1 MDLINAGQT
10 IFSNAESI
18 ALYLVLTAG
27 TAIACLCLFRAFVHA
42 DAGRQQRPERTLQHA
57 RETTSSSQGT
67 RRLHQVFP
75 ANDGLKKS
83 GPGSDIDIIA
93 IHGLDTNSLD
103 TWRWRVPNNC
113 KTGPRTA
120 VNWLSDPDM
129 LPAVVGRAR
138 IFTCDWPAELLQ
150 QSSVPMTLHE
160 CARSL
165 RDSILQHQKKE
176 SSRPIL
182 FIASCLG
189 GIILMKALEIDNQH
203 PESGSINTPSFTRST
218 CGIVFLATPFRGTAF
233 ENMPSFLL
241 KALRFMHGRTVTAL
255 IDYALCATPDLDE
268 LSKGFITRAYDQG
281 FKVSMF
287 WEAQDTVLLR
297 KFYLAWIVSPQ
308 ILTAWVLVSTH
319 SATLS
324 NFHSQRLDRNHVMMN
339 KFGHSNCTAYCKMSC
354 TERKD
359 FDNVSGKIVEM
370 LQEMRKDSPIQQ
382 ADNWIRDEHYTEDR
396 LKIERLSGDL
406 LPLERCYINLAIVE
420 HRKTAPHANGGPEKD
435 SKSYASPF
443 SLSARLQV
451 ETPDKSIQI
460 GLSSLF
466 DLRKDSNDREMQ
478 PKRILIRGRAGIG
491 KTTLCKKIIYEF
503 VHRRGTFDRWE
514 ELFDRVLWVSLR
526 RLKDWQGTN
535 PNLEALFFRE
545 FFSTQHDQN
554 TRFALSKELQRV
566 LKQGRTLFLL
576 DGLDEV
582 AQELA
587 HEGDMSKFLKILL
600 GQPNVIITSRPHVSL
615 PADIKPLDLELET
628 VGFYPD
634 QVEEYLQATFADP
647 KKVEAVQL
655 YLQKHYLIQGLVR
668 IPIQLD
674 ALCYTWDHLKDK
686 AVPQTMTATYR
697 VIEESLWKK
706 DILRLEK
713 KDGNGLLTKDDIK
726 LESMNRIN
734 SLVKREQ
741 VVLEGLAFAGL
752 HSDVINFDI
761 SNCEAV
767 FEVYT
772 SSKEWISWN
781 TILPRLSVLRTSD
794 LSKDNHG
801 RSYHFLHLTFQEF
814 FAARYFTRQ
823 WKAQQD
829 VSCLDLSTKNCAMM
843 PPATF
848 LKEHRYDPQYNIF
861 WRFVAGLLDA
871 DCNAL
876 SFFQA
881 IEEEPRDLLGPT
893 HQRLIMHCLSE
904 TEQKDATFTE
914 LRLQLEKQLEQ
925 WMLFECNYTQDCRL
939 AGEMEC
945 PEQVLVNVLTKG
957 SEDARLDILN
967 VLKRRASV
975 PSSVIAVA
983 VSGLKDC
990 ISNKLY
996 ITSLDILR
1004 HHHNALP
1011 PDMTLQAIA
1020 ARLEDEDSDV
1030 RRAAIKALQ
1039 GWTNLT
1045 EEMLQAIAAR
1055 LEDEDSDV
1063 RWAAIKALQGQDNL
1077 TEEILQAT
1085 AARLEDEDSDV
1096 RREAIEALQGRTNLK
1111 EEMLQAIA
1119 ARLEHRDSD
1128 VQWAA
1133 IKALQGRTNLTEEM
1147 LQAIAARLEDE
1158 DRHVRL
1164 AAIKALQGRTNLT
1177 EEMLQAIAARLEHRD
1192 SDVRE
1197 AAIEA
1202 LQDRTNLTEEIL
1214 QAIAARLEHKDWHV
1228 RLAAIKALQGRTN
1241 LTEEMLQAI
1250 AARLEDEDSDVRWAA
1265 IKALQG
1271 RTNLTEEMLQAIAAR
1286 LEDEDS
1292 NVRWAAIKVL
1302 QGRTNLTEEI
1312 LQAIA
1317 ARLKHRD
1324 SDFRWAAIE
1333 ALQGQTNLTEEML
1346 QAIAARLEDEDS
1358 NVQQAATEMLVTQ
1371 AALSLEVLRLYI
1383 VPLYKALLQK
1393 SFKEHLYWC
1402 ASDRSFIGVGL
1413 RQVSL
1418 SYKQENQL
1426 CKKIW
1431 ETQNNIGV
1439 PFSSS

>member
-10 IFSNAESI
+10 ISSNAESI

-203 PESGSINTPSFTRST
+203 PESGSINIPSFTRST

-287 WEAQDTVLLR
+287 WKHKTLCFCVNSIWLGYWYVRNTLWPICPANTQ
-297 KFYLAWIVSPQ
+297 Q
-308 ILTAWVLVSTH
+308 LVSTH

-370 LQEMRKDSPIQQ
+370 LQEMRKYSLIQQ

-466 DLRKDSNDREMQ
+466 DSRKDSNDREMQ

-514 ELFDRVLWVSLR
+514 ELFDRVLWVPLR
-526 RLKDWQGTN
+526 RLKDWQETN
-535 PNLEALFFRE
+535 PNLVALFSRE

-587 HEGDMSKFLKILL
+587 YEGDMSIFLKILL

-713 KDGNGLLTKDDIK
+713 KVENGLLTKDDIK
-726 LESMNRIN
+726 FESMNQIKG
-734 SLVKREQ
+734 LVKGEQ

-772 SSKEWISWN
+772 SPKKWIPWN

-975 PSSVIAVA
+975 PS
-983 VSGLKDC
+983 K
-990 ISNKLY
+990 
-996 ITSLDILR
+996 
-1004 HHHNALP
+1004 
-1011 PDMTLQAIA
+1011 MLQAIA
-1020 ARLEDEDSDV
+1020 ARLDDEDSDV
-1030 RRAAIKALQ
+1030 RQAAIEALQGQASLTEEMLQAIAARLKDEDSDVRQAAIEALQGQASLTEEMLQAIAAQLEHKDWHVRQAAIKALQ
-1039 GWTNLT
+1039 GQASLTEEMLQAIAAQLEHKDWHVRQAAIKALQGQASLTEEMLQAIAARLKDEDWHVRQAAIKALQGQASLTEEMLQAIAARLKDEDWHVRQAAIKALQGQASLT

-1063 RWAAIKALQGQDNL
+1063 R
-1077 TEEILQAT
+1077 QA
-1085 AARLEDEDSDV
+1085 
-1096 RREAIEALQGRTNLK
+1096 AIEALQG
-1111 EEMLQAIA
+1111 QA
-1119 ARLEHRDSD
+1119 S
-1128 VQWAA
+1128 
-1133 IKALQGRTNLTEEM
+1133 LTEEM
-1147 LQAIAARLEDE
+1147 LQAIAARLKDE
-1158 DRHVRL
+1158 DCDVRW
-1164 AAIKALQGRTNLT
+1164 AAIEALQGRTNLT

-1192 SDVRE
+1192 SDVRW
-1197 AAIEA
+1197 AAIE
-1202 LQDRTNLTEEIL
+1202 
-1214 QAIAARLEHKDWHV
+1214 
-1228 RLAAIKALQGRTN
+1228 ALQGRTN

-1250 AARLEDEDSDVRWAA
+1250 AARLDDEDSDVRQAA
-1265 IKALQG
+1265 IEALQG
-1271 RTNLTEEMLQAIAAR
+1271 QASLTEEMLQAIAAR
-1286 LEDEDS
+1286 LD
-1292 NVRWAAIKVL
+1292 
-1302 QGRTNLTEEI
+1302 
-1312 LQAIA
+1312 
-1317 ARLKHRD
+1317 
-1324 SDFRWAAIE
+1324 
-1333 ALQGQTNLTEEML
+1333 
-1346 QAIAARLEDEDS
+1346 DEDS

-1371 AALSLEVLRLYI
+1371 AALSLEVLRPYI

-1393 SFKEHLYWC
+1393 SFKEHLYWY